1 MAYSIQEQIVKKIVA
16 ALEGITAVKGFDNT
30 IASVQ
35 RLNQA
40 GVDLNAVPTILVKEG
55 DVSVE
60 LSQSIF
66 PNVRKRMELLAV
78 VIARQD
84 ESDTS
89 TDLRSGGEMLNS
101 LVADIERAVAT
112 NRTWDGLAMQTDPP
126 SYSEVEMDA
135 TVPHLA
141 RAVRFEVIYEH
152 VRHGPSQPAGA

>member
-1 MAYSIQEQIVKKIVA
+1 MAQSIQEQIIKKIAVA
-16 ALEGITAVKGFDNT
+16 LGNISTMNGFDNT
-30 IASVQ
+30 ISSVQ

-40 GVDLNAVPTILVKEG
+40 GVDLNVVPAILVKEG

-78 VIARQD
+78 VITRQD

-89 TDLRSGGEMLNS
+89 TDMRSGGELLNS
-101 LVADIERAVAT
+101 LVADMEKVVAT
-112 NRTWDGLAMQTDPP
+112 NRTWDGLAIQTDPP

-141 RAVRFEVIYEH
+141 RAVRFEVLYEH
-152 VRHGPSQPAGA
+152 VRTDPYTQVG

>member
-1 MAYSIQEQIVKKIVA
+1 MESIQEQIVKKIVD
-16 ALEGITAVKGFDNT
+16 ALRMITVVKGFDND
-30 IASVQ
+30 ILSVQ

-40 GVDLNAVPTILVKEG
+40 GVDLNVVPTILVKEG

-78 VIARQD
+78 VITRQD
-84 ESDTS
+84 ESEAT
-89 TDLRSGGEMLNS
+89 TDLRSGGELLNS
-101 LVADIERAVAT
+101 LVADMEKVVST

-141 RAVRFEVIYEH
+141 RALRFEVLYEH
-152 VRHGPSQPAGA
+152 IRTDPYQQAG